1 MGFTN
6 MDHINTLLSAIQSLP
21 AVVTIS
27 KFTGSSVSRTIK
39 MAKKSQHREY
49 IKHIAIQIY
58 LMGNELKNF
67 NLIYHYNYKTLYS
80 CDTNV
85 HI

>member
-39 MAKKSQHREY
+39 MAKRSQHREY
-49 IKHIAIQIY
+49 IKHIAIQTF
-58 LMGNELKNF
+58 LMGNELNF
-67 NLIYHYNYKTLYS
+67 NLIYHYNYKTLNS

-85 HI
+85 HIF